1 MVNVNRFA
9 AGALAFWLVLSIGAM
24 PAAAQSAPSGNQPL
38 TRIAFGSCA
47 DEEKP
52 QPIWDAVLAYQPQL
66 FLFAGDN
73 VYGDVRGG
81 RNLPEADLLDGLR
94 ESYAAALRVPG
105 FMRIKS
111 EIPHLAT
118 WDDHDYGK
126 NDAGEDFAGRVEA
139 QRMFLDFWNV
149 PPEDPRRRRQGVYYA
164 QTFGPAGMRVQVIL
178 LDTRYHRSPLKPTDQ
193 RGAPGKERYL
203 PDETLGRSMLGE
215 EQWAWLAEQLR
226 EPAELRLIVSSVQ
239 VVADGHGWERWG
251 NFPSERQ
258 RLYNLVRETRARGVV
273 FLSGDRHIGA
283 IYRQDGSDVPYPL
296 LDVTS
301 SGLNQAFAENREIG
315 PNRIGDVHGAVNF
328 GTIDIDWA
336 GGTVSLALRGETG
349 TIVRQLHVRLEELS
363 HSEK

>member
-1 MVNVNRFA
+1 
-9 AGALAFWLVLSIGAM
+9 
-24 PAAAQSAPSGNQPL
+24 
-38 TRIAFGSCA
+38 
-47 DEEKP
+47 
-52 QPIWDAVLAYQPQL
+52 
-66 FLFAGDN
+66 
-73 VYGDVRGG
+73 
-81 RNLPEADLLDGLR
+81 
-94 ESYAAALRVPG
+94 
-105 FMRIKS
+105 
-111 EIPHLAT
+111 
-118 WDDHDYGK
+118 
-126 NDAGEDFAGRVEA
+126 
-139 QRMFLDFWNV
+139 
-149 PPEDPRRRRQGVYYA
+149 
-164 QTFGPAGMRVQVIL
+164 
-178 LDTRYHRSPLKPTDQ
+178 
-193 RGAPGKERYL
+193 
-203 PDETLGRSMLGE
+203 MLGE